1 MYEILRNLINI
12 MHYAAYPPLLLTT
25 HPIGGYRRRKE
36 EEGEQGTM
44 RQEEW
49 RMSEVEQ
56 GG

>member
-36 EEGEQGTM
+36 EEGEQGRM